1 MSKIQWDKD
10 GERFFERGVNHGVI
24 YVKDNGAYGN
34 GVAWNGL
41 INVTESPEGAEATPF
56 YADNIK
62 YANILSNEDFKA
74 SVEAYT
80 YPDEFKPCIGEAS
93 PIKGM
98 IITQQNRKPFGFVYE
113 TLIGNDENSELGKN
127 IHIVYNA
134 TASVAERSH
143 DTVNDTPE
151 LMTLSWDLDTTPVE
165 IAGYKPTAH
174 LVFKSTDLTA
184 EQLEALEAKLFGTA
198 TTEPTL
204 PSPDEIIALLG
215 GATPTKVDTPSVAV
229 NDTDAELTITV
240 EADSHAESFDIYEGA
255 TFIKNITKSAAST
268 TVTYASL
275 GYTAAG
281 THNLKVKAQGS
292 GYTDSD
298 FSEVVVITVTE

>member
-1 MSKIQWDKD
+1 MSKIQWDQD

-74 SVEAYT
+74 SVEAYM

-93 PIKGM
+93 PIPGM

-127 IHIVYNA
+127 IHIIYNA

-151 LMTLSWDLDTTPVE
+151 LMTLSCDLDTTPVE
-165 IAGYKPTAH
+165 IACYKPTSH
-174 LVFKSTDLTA
+174 LVFKSTELTA
-184 EQLEALEAKLFGTA
+184 TQLEALETALYGSA

-215 GATPTKVDTPSVAV
+215 GIPTKVDTPTVAAD
-229 NDTDAELTITV
+229 NTDQELTITV
-240 EADSHAESFDIYEGA
+240 AADSHAESFDIYEGGS
-255 TFIKNITKSAAST
+255 FVKNVAKSAAST

-275 GYTAAG
+275 GYSVAG
-281 THNLKVKAQGS
+281 THNLKVKAQAS

-298 FSEVVVITVTE
+298 FSEVVVITVSE

>member
-1 MSKIQWDKD
+1 MSKIQWDQD
-10 GERFFERGVNHGVI
+10 GQRFYERGVNHGVI

-41 INVTESPEGAEATPF
+41 INVTESPEGAEATAF

-74 SVEAYT
+74 SVEAYY
-80 YPDEFKPCIGEAS
+80 YPDAFKPCIGEVS
-93 PIKGM
+93 PIPGM
-98 IITQQNRKPFGFVYE
+98 TITQQNRKPFGFVYE
-113 TLIGNDENSELGKN
+113 TLIGNDENSELGKT

-143 DTVNDTPE
+143 DSVNDSIE
-151 LMTLSWDLDTTPVE
+151 LMTLSWDIDTTPVE
-165 IAGYKPTAH
+165 IAGYNPTAH
-174 LVFKSTDLTA
+174 LTFKSTELTA
-184 EQLEALEAKLFGTA
+184 AQLEALENALYGSA
-198 TTEPTL
+198 TTEPRL
-204 PSPDEIIALLG
+204 PSPDEIVAILG
-215 GATPTKVDTPSVAV
+215 GIPAKVDTPTVAA
-229 NDTDAELTITV
+229 NNEDQELTITV
-240 EADSHAESFDIYEGA
+240 IADSHAESFDIYEGA
-255 TFIKNITKSAAST
+255 SFIKNVAKSAAST

-275 GYTAAG
+275 GYSTAG

-298 FSEVVVITVTE
+298 FSEVVAITVTE